1 MLENIIK
8 LLELGFTKK
17 EILKILGICCCLNPS
32 FIISSTD
39 QRLYDPSGLTETKFD
54 SKCQTC
60 GDK

>member
-32 FIISSTD
+32 FISSSTK
-39 QRLYDPSGLTETKFD
+39 PNFD